1 MRKLRRLFVG
11 VVLTGVLL
19 AVLLTFVFP
28 TRTFVAQ
35 RTAISGAERQ
45 LEVLQQ
51 QNGELEA
58 RAARL
63 RDDAEIERIA
73 REQYNLVRPGEEAYA
88 ILPAPG
94 GAEAPTATTVPAA
107 GAAHDS
113 DGLLERVWHRITS
126 LL

>member
-11 VVLTGVLL
+11 TVLGAALL

-35 RTAISGAERQ
+35 RTAITGAEQQ

-51 QNGELEA
+51 QNSELEA
-58 RAARL
+58 RADHL
-63 RDDAEIERIA
+63 RDDSEIERIA

-88 ILPAPG
+88 VLPAPG
-94 GAEAPTATTVPAA
+94 AAEAATADTAPPVTV
-107 GAAHDS
+107 DES
-113 DGLLERVWHRITS
+113 DGVLARVWHRIKS
-126 LL
+126 IF